1 MYKRQIITLGF
12 SYANGN
18 YSEATSILQIRKN
31 GSANNCFGTSSR
43 VGGFESRWGFNISGV
58 VQLNGSG
65 DYVEGYIYGPSHS
78 IDSGNETF
86 FSGGLVRLT

>member
-1 MYKRQIITLGF
+1 MITLGF

-31 GSANNCFGTSSR
+31 GAGSPPEYGTSSR
-43 VGGFESRWGFNISGV
+43 VGGFESRWGFNVSGV

-65 DYVEGYIYGPSHS
+65 DYVEGYIYGPSRA
-78 IDSGNETF
+78 IDSGSETF